1 MAGQSLLSYRSGN
14 IGGMYMRMRM
24 SILRATTALAAAGI
38 FLPGVLMAQAPGG
51 GGQPPKPVVMGDP
64 LRRDLAVPDN
74 TPNISGTWSP
84 NTYFRVIS
92 PVDGSATPFL
102 PWARD
107 FFLKRNEAEARGEPL
122 FDPNAN
128 CLPSGVPRVIPTPY
142 PLDIVQ
148 TPDAILIG
156 IEVMHSFRII
166 HMDGRPRPADFKP
179 TYLGYSA
186 GHWEGDVLVV
196 ETTGLNGYTQVDEEG
211 RPKSSALKVT
221 ERYMKRAPDQLEI
234 TYTLDDPR
242 TYSRPW
248 TARAQYRWAPNLR
261 FDEYVCEENNRNKP
275 DASGQLRH
283 R

>member
-14 IGGMYMRMRM
+14 NGGMYMRMRM

>member
-74 TPNISGTWSP
+74 TQNISGTWSP

-92 PVDGSATPFL
+92 PVDGSATPFR

>member
-1 MAGQSLLSYRSGN
+1 
-14 IGGMYMRMRM
+14 MRMRM

-38 FLPGVLMAQAPGG
+38 FLPGVPMAQAPGG
-51 GGQPPKPVVMGDP
+51 GGQPPKPVLMGDP

-148 TPDAILIG
+148 TPDAIMIG

-166 HMDGRPRPADFKP
+166 HMDGKPRPADFKP